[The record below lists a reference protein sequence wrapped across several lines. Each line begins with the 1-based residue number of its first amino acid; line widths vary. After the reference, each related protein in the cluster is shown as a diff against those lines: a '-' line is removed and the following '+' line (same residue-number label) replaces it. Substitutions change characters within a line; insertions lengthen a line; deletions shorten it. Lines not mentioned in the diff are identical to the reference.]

1 MDRYFIQAHLL
12 PALLTS
18 LPALVLYHALFNPQ
32 MEAAFAPMQL
42 LTQGTGITFSVA
54 LVFLWVQLNKLGG
67 RAIFQ
72 KLIFKNELR
81 MPTTDY
87 LLHRNS
93 YFTPEIKRLIRNKI
107 EARFQLRLYNFKK
120 EGGQEENARKQI
132 CLAVS
137 QIREHLRG
145 NKMLLR
151 HNIDYGF
158 FKNLISGSLLGFSFS
173 LAGVFLSP
181 HLPLLSPFTSLFYG
195 MAVIYLVPVL
205 FCRSILTHFGHYYS
219 KILYEQFLVSPN

>member
-1 MDRYFIQAHLL
+1 MF
-12 PALLTS
+12 
-18 LPALVLYHALFNPQ
+18 YHALLNPQ
-32 MEAAFAPMQL
+32 LEAAFTNTQL

-87 LLHRNS
+87 LLYRNP
-93 YFTPEIKRLIRNKI
+93 YFTPETKRLIRTKI
-107 EARFQLRLYNFKK
+107 ESRFRLRLYTYKK
-120 EGGQEENARKQI
+120 EGWQEENARKQI

-137 QIREHLRG
+137 QIRECLRD

-158 FKNLISGSLLGFSFS
+158 FKNLISGSLLALLFSV
-173 LAGVFLSP
+173 AGVLLSA
-181 HLPLLSPFTSLFYG
+181 HLPMFSPFSTFFYI
-195 MAVIYLVPVL
+195 MAGIYLLPVL
-205 FCRSILTHFGHYYS
+205 FCRSILKHFGHYYS
-219 KILYEQFLVSPN
+219 KILYEQFLLIPD